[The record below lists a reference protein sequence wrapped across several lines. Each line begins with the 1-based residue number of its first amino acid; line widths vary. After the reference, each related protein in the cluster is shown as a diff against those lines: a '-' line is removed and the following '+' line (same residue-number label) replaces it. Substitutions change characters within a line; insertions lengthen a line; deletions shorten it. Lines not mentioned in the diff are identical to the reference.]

1 MIQAIPNAIGAL
13 CLNQAGQDQLSCRP
27 SIIPGIFAIFTS
39 ERHLKVLQ
47 DKENAVLIGTAM
59 DELIRHHP
67 TLKVSVFEALRTTLG
82 KIEELGAD
90 WRVSQDV
97 REWYQ
102 LVPVSSEA
110 VEPATM
116 YDEDMIMD
124 DAGSEGATEAET
136 SGSASA
142 TTAQSG
148 VAPSLVVEDP
158 PLRSHDNVIV
168 SFIDVIGRVRF
179 LFSYMFVILIFNN
192 RMSVVT

>member
-67 TLKVSVFEALRTTLG
+67 ALKGPVFEALRATLG
-82 KIEELGAD
+82 KIEQLGAD
-90 WRVSQDV
+90 WKASRDV

-110 VEPATM
+110 VEYVAD
-116 YDEDMIMD
+116 DEDIIMD
-124 DAGSEGATEAET
+124 ADSEGATEAET
-136 SGSASA
+136 SGATSAAA
-142 TTAQSG
+142 TEQGGA
-148 VAPSLVVEDP
+148 APSLVAEEP
-158 PLRSHDNVIV
+158 ALRTHDNVIV
-168 SFIDVIGRVRF
+168 SFIDVVGRVR
-179 LFSYMFVILIFNN
+179 L
-192 RMSVVT
+192 